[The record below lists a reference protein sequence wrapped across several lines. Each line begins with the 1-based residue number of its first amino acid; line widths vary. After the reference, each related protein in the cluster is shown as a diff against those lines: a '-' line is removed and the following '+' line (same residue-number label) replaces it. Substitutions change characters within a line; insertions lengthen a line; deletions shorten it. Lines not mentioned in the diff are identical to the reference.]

1 MTDNFEQFTTIDDS
15 QIEQI
20 VNQNIENGINETL
33 YPGDERKIF
42 SNALISL
49 LCTVFAYLNERAKQR
64 LLRFAKAET
73 LDYLGERVNCTR
85 LQANHA
91 TTLMR
96 YKLQEA
102 LNTAVTIP
110 QGSRVTPDG
119 VLYWETTEVAT
130 IPIGSTYIDV
140 ASIST

>member
-49 LCTVFAYLNERAKQR
+49 LCTVFAYLNESVGKNLACFEV
-64 LLRFAKAET
+64 LLKI
-73 LDYLGERVNCTR
+73 RV
-85 LQANHA
+85 
-91 TTLMR
+91 
-96 YKLQEA
+96 
-102 LNTAVTIP
+102 
-110 QGSRVTPDG
+110 
-119 VLYWETTEVAT
+119 
-130 IPIGSTYIDV
+130 
-140 ASIST
+140 